1 MLQNLAVPKTAKASS
16 SVKDIARAIKWS
28 QDLPTWMRLASGVL
42 GFLTSFLLVGLPA
55 IALIIIDRIIPS
67 GNSGALLKLF
77 YLGATTVV
85 SVCVIELMRMKA
97 LQHYV
102 VNVRGVIF
110 FQDSCFALFWAF
122 LIGFIHP
129 LLAAPSV
136 VAAMI
141 LFVAWKFRK
150 PLQKEQFH
158 QSELPEFEA
167 EKIDACGLGPAFYE
181 MAAQGKFSSIQRLDF
196 QTLGQWLTTS
206 FLRRFTFVV
215 VLILTAWLHIDI
227 NISLGTAIA
236 TIFINQLNLEVF
248 IRCYQV
254 QSLRTPR
261 YDVGQLEKIIT
272 TREKIHEKNTNPLN
286 MAGILSIDGL
296 KAEGFAAFSGDVFPG
311 LCLAF
316 IGPSGC
322 GKSRIL
328 KSIATGQYETGR
340 VEFGGNALG
349 RLQQGA
355 RVLGYVPPYP
365 INLPGSFVQNVKGF
379 DPQSD
384 ELDAL
389 ELIMQL
395 DPYEDVF
402 REEDLINDK
411 LGNNFSAQGQI
422 ISIARAFYMNAEIL
436 ILDTPE
442 LFLDK
447 ASKAALLALILKAKT
462 DGKIV
467 LLATDDDYIM
477 TAADEMIKLDRGV
490 VTDRGP
496 VDEVLV
502 RHHER
507 WVRVSFKPTKR
518 DAFRLG
524 LWLDAQLGRS
534 LPQDFCERVKLAAND
549 LLFLAPRDSFG
560 EREDDSIFDLKV
572 GLNEVVISLHD
583 RGDLLEVNESDVAEE
598 PLNKAEVA
606 RILSN
611 ADHFQQRLKEGYRQI
626 TVRFLIGGDYLQS
639 AKGMVS

>member
-67 GNSGALLKLF
+67 GSSGALLKLF

-365 INLPGSFVQNVKGF
+365 INLPGSFVQNVTGF